1 MDINQPFF
9 WMNGVL
15 ATDLIEISSD
25 SDSLN
30 DGGFWAVSTTFEGRY
45 IFAKFATVVRG
56 ATFPETGE
64 WAGLTQVWESSMQQ
78 QDFEDYVV
86 EIQNQIEQGNV
97 YQVNACRILSTKI
110 SKERSLAP
118 LFAKILAKNPAP
130 FASFLKLPEIEI
142 ASASPELFVSRD
154 GAQIKTSP
162 IKGTRKLSETGSEF
176 SSKDRAENVM
186 IVDLMRNDFG
196 RICKAGTVK
205 VSQLFRSELHPGL
218 EHLVSDVVGEVR
230 DEITWSEIFREI
242 LPPGSVSGAP
252 KESAIRII
260 AENEVNDR
268 GPYCGAL
275 GWVEGD
281 TANLSVA
288 IRIFWRTGEILKFGT
303 GAGITWSSD
312 PTMEWEETELKA
324 AKLLAIAG
332 GFRSDRWP
340 FGSGLFETIRVE
352 NGAPQLMKEHLSR
365 VRKSAGELGLRIP
378 SDSEIYE
385 TIGSLDEIELGR
397 LRLTFGE
404 TFQYSIDP
412 YVDASHSARV
422 GIRNLEIN
430 PEAKLHKSFPYTSN
444 LKLLTEARVDNFDE
458 VVIVNQDGK
467 VCEGAVS
474 NFVFRIDGLW
484 VTPNLGSGVLPGIIR
499 GLIISAGL
507 AIEAEI
513 DTEEL
518 GRASHAFA
526 LSALRIA
533 QPINEIAGRK
543 LQEDEISK
551 QWSDKLREILHAHSV
566 G

>member
-1 MDINQPFF
+1 
-9 WMNGVL
+9 V
-15 ATDLIEISSD
+15 
-25 SDSLN
+25 
-30 DGGFWAVSTTFEGRY
+30 
-45 IFAKFATVVRG
+45 
-56 ATFPETGE
+56 GE
-64 WAGLTQVWESSMQQ
+64 WAGLTQVWESSMLQQ
-78 QDFEDYVV
+78 EFEDYVL
-86 EIQNQIEQGNV
+86 EIQKQIEVGNV

-110 SKERSLAP
+110 SKERSLSQ
-118 LFAKILAKNPAP
+118 LFAKILSKNPAP
-130 FASFLKLPEIEI
+130 HASFLKLPDLEI
-142 ASASPELFVSRD
+142 ASASPELFIARD
-154 GAQIKTSP
+154 GAHIKTSP
-162 IKGTRKLSETGSEF
+162 IKGTRRLSETGSEF
-176 SSKDRAENVM
+176 SEKDRSENVM

-218 EHLVSDVVGEVR
+218 EHLVSDVVGEVP
-230 DEITWSEIFREI
+230 DEITWTQIFNEV
-242 LPPGSVSGAP
+242 LAPGSVSGAP
-252 KESAIRII
+252 KESAVRII
-260 AENEVNDR
+260 AQNEASDR

-275 GWVEGD
+275 GWVQGD
-281 TANLSVA
+281 QSNLSVA

-312 PTMEWEETELKA
+312 PTSEWEETELKA
-324 AKLLAIAG
+324 SKLLAIAG

-352 NGAPQLMKEHLSR
+352 NGIPQLINEHLDR
-365 VRKSAGELGLRIP
+365 ARRSAGVLGVRIP
-378 SDSEIYE
+378 SDVEIYDA
-385 TIGSLDEIELGR
+385 IGSLDQIELGR

-404 TFQYSIDP
+404 TFQFSIDP

-422 GIRNLEIN
+422 GIRILDIDAA
-430 PEAKLHKSFPYTSN
+430 AKQHKSFPYTSN

-458 VVIVNQDGK
+458 IVIINQLGK

-474 NFVFRIDGLW
+474 NFVFRIDGFW

-533 QPINEIAGRK
+533 QPISEIAGRK

-551 QWSDKLREILHAHSV
+551 QWSDKLREILHSHSV